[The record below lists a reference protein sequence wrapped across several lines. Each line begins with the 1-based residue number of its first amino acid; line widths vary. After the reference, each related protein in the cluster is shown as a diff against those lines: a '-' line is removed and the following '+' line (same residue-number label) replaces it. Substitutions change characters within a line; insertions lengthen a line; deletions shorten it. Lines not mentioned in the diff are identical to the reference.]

1 MIYETGTET
10 VCRMAS
16 NGITFISHGPEE
28 TYSFGKRL
36 GEKLQRG
43 DVIALSGE
51 LGAGKTCLVQ
61 GIAKGLGVP
70 EEYWITS
77 PTFTLINEY
86 PGRLILYHIDMY
98 RLSGIQDLY
107 DIGFDA
113 CFNDRG
119 VVVVEWAEKIGEI
132 LPEDTLFISL
142 EYLDENERKLVI
154 YDSCDRLKEIFNAIK
169 GGL

>member
-1 MIYETGTET
+1 
-10 VCRMAS
+10 
-16 NGITFISHGPEE
+16 
-28 TYSFGKRL
+28 
-36 GEKLQRG
+36 
-43 DVIALSGE
+43 
-51 LGAGKTCLVQ
+51 
-61 GIAKGLGVP
+61 
-70 EEYWITS
+70 
-77 PTFTLINEY
+77 
-86 PGRLILYHIDMY
+86 MY